1 MSLWQRFR
9 GWVDGE
15 DRSAW
20 YSPEGKKRPHRRPH
34 RDLTQSEGVFE
45 LVKHL
50 NKEQKTRVFNT
61 LYYLSGA
68 VVCTVMLFCLLL
80 VMVHLPAFGDP
91 SNPTNNELSRYYIE
105 HGLEDAG
112 AVNLVGNMILSY
124 RVFDTFGESSVLFLA
139 TTSVMMLM
147 LRDSRTFTEDLLRYF
162 NREDKAERE
171 VLDHLLRTCSRLLVP
186 VVFTFGVYVIFNG
199 HLSPGGGFAGGSIL
213 GGGLILYAQEFG
225 TQGVSRYFTNH
236 LYHIIKV
243 TALAI
248 YGVLLL
254 YYGFM
259 GFNGLNNHIWL
270 GVPGTILSSG
280 IIMPINVAVG
290 FEVAC
295 TIYAFYSLFHKGE
308 IK

>member
-1 MSLWQRFR
+1 MSLWKRLSA
-9 GWVDGE
+9 WADGE
-15 DRSAW
+15 DREQWFSQ
-20 YSPEGKKRPHRRPH
+20 PKPRREKPRRTGEHRQH
-34 RDLTQSEGVFE
+34 ESVFE
-45 LVKHL
+45 LVKGL
-50 NKEQKTRVFNT
+50 SKEQKTRVFNT
-61 LYYLSGA
+61 LYYISCV
-68 VVCTVMLFCLLL
+68 VVCVAMLSTL
-80 VMVHLPAFGDP
+80 VLIMVNLPPFGDP
-91 SNPTNNELSRYYIE
+91 ANPTNNELSRYYIE

-112 AVNLVGNMILSY
+112 AINLVGNMILSY

-147 LRDSRTFTEDLLRYF
+147 LRDSRNTGRDLLRDF
-162 NREDKAERE
+162 RRENTAELE
-171 VLDHLLRTCSRLLVP
+171 ALDHLLRSCSRLLVP
-186 VVFTFGVYVIFNG
+186 MVFTFGVYVIFNG

-225 TQGVSRYFTNH
+225 TTGVSRYFTNH

-259 GFNGLNNHIWL
+259 GVNGLANHIWL
-270 GVPGTILSSG
+270 GIPGTILSSG